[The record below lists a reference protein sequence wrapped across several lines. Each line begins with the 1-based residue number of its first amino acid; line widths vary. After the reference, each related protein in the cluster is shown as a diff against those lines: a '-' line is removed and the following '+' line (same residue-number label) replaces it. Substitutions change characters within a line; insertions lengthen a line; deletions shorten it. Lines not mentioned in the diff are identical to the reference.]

1 LLLFSSIKDLLFT
14 ILDIKGFELTSPMD
28 EAVFQRIAVL
38 KAMEIEV
45 LHERTID
52 GLKAART
59 RGKKGGRKPG
69 SYNKERAVTAAAL

>member
-1 LLLFSSIKDLLFT
+1 
-14 ILDIKGFELTSPMD
+14 MD